1 MGMDACVRR
10 NHVVAESGASP
21 SRMFFRFDADSDEA
35 GRAFRFQA
43 GHRSDAKPAGIP
55 I

>member
-1 MGMDACVRR
+1 VQPSIAEPATLRR
-10 NHVVAESGASP
+10 QS
-21 SRMFFRFDADSDEA
+21 ADSDEA